1 MYSVSLLILSCFF
14 FAVLAAL
21 IKFLSQQ
28 IHPFEQAFF
37 RNFIGVLIILP
48 FILKYKIKISKK
60 ENFKLLILRG
70 VFGGLTMILLFWSYS
85 LIPLSQAMAIS
96 FTTPLFMY
104 LGSIIFF
111 KEKALKINTTAIIS
125 GFILTIILIRPDLEV
140 KFGVLIAL
148 IASLTHAIAG
158 LLVKQISKTESV
170 LLLMFSMVIIMAP
183 ISFFPSLY
191 VWTTP
196 NSFEIILLLFTIACI
211 ATIGNFLWTKALSQ
225 EALTNLMPFEFSKL
239 LFATI
244 LGILF
249 FNEKVDL
256 ITIFSGTGLLCLNH
270 YLAKNIKK
278 NEKN

>member
-48 FILKYKIKISKK
+48 FILKYKITISKK
-60 ENFKLLILRG
+60 KNLKLLLLRG

-104 LGSIIFF
+104 LGSLIFF
-111 KEKALKINTTAIIS
+111 KEKALKINTIAITL

-170 LLLMFSMVIIMAP
+170 ILLMFSMVLIMTP

-196 NSFEIILLLFTIACI
+196 NSFEIIMLLIMIACI
-211 ATIGNFLWTKALSQ
+211 ASIGNFLWTKALSE
-225 EALTNLMPFEFSKL
+225 EALTSLMPFEFTKL

-244 LGILF
+244 LGVLF
-249 FNEKVDL
+249 FNEKLDL
-256 ITIFSGTGLLCLNH
+256 ITIFSGIGLLFLNH
-270 YLAKNIKK
+270 YLAKSIKK
-278 NEKN
+278 NEKT

>member
-1 MYSVSLLILSCFF
+1 MYPVSLLILSCFF

-37 RNFIGVLIILP
+37 RNFISVLIILP
-48 FILKYKIKISKK
+48 FIIKYKIKIIKK
-60 ENFKLLILRG
+60 ENFKLLIIRG
-70 VFGGLTMILLFWSYS
+70 IFGGLTMILLFWSYS

-96 FTTPLFMY
+96 FTTPLFIY
-104 LGSIIFF
+104 LGSIIFL
-111 KEKALKINTTAIIS
+111 KEKALRINTTAIML

-170 LLLMFSMVIIMAP
+170 LLLMFSMVLLMTP

-196 NSFEIILLLFTIACI
+196 DSFDVIMLLIMIAGT
-211 ATIGNFLWTKALSQ
+211 ASIGNFLWTKALSK
-225 EALTNLMPFEFSKL
+225 ATLTDLMPFEFSKL

-249 FNEKVDL
+249 FNEKLDL
-256 ITIFSGTGLLCLNH
+256 ITIFCGIGLLFLNH
-270 YLAKNIKK
+270 YLAKSIKK
-278 NEKN
+278 NEKI

>member
-1 MYSVSLLILSCFF
+1 MYPVSLLILSCFF

-48 FILKYKIKISKK
+48 FILKYKITISKK
-60 ENFKLLILRG
+60 KNLKLLLLRG

-96 FTTPLFMY
+96 FTTPLFIY
-104 LGSIIFF
+104 LGSIIFL
-111 KEKALKINTTAIIS
+111 KEKALRINTTAIML

-170 LLLMFSMVIIMAP
+170 LLLMFSMVLLMTP

-196 NSFEIILLLFTIACI
+196 DSFDVIMLLIMIAGT
-211 ATIGNFLWTKALSQ
+211 ASIGNFLWTKALSK
-225 EALTNLMPFEFSKL
+225 ATLTDLMPFEFSKL

-249 FNEKVDL
+249 FNEKLDL
-256 ITIFSGTGLLCLNH
+256 ITSPTS
-270 YLAKNIKK
+270 
-278 NEKN
+278 

>member
-48 FILKYKIKISKK
+48 FILKYKITISKK
-60 ENFKLLILRG
+60 ENLKLLLLRG

-104 LGSIIFF
+104 LGSLIFF
-111 KEKALKINTTAIIS
+111 KEKALKINTIAITL

-170 LLLMFSMVIIMAP
+170 LLLMFSMVLIMTP

-196 NSFEIILLLFTIACI
+196 NGLEIIILLIMIACI
-211 ATIGNFLWTKALSQ
+211 ASIGNFLWTKALSE
-225 EALTNLMPFEFSKL
+225 EALTSLMPFEFTKL

-244 LGILF
+244 LGVLF
-249 FNEKVDL
+249 FNEKLDL
-256 ITIFSGTGLLCLNH
+256 ITIFSGIGLLFLNH

-278 NEKN
+278 NEKT

>member
-48 FILKYKIKISKK
+48 FILKYKITISKK
-60 ENFKLLILRG
+60 KNLKLLLLRG

-104 LGSIIFF
+104 LGSLIFF
-111 KEKALKINTTAIIS
+111 KVKALKINTIAITL

-170 LLLMFSMVIIMAP
+170 LLLMFSMVLIMTP

-196 NSFEIILLLFTIACI
+196 NSFEIIMLLIMIACI
-211 ATIGNFLWTKALSQ
+211 ASIGNFLWTKALSE
-225 EALTNLMPFEFSKL
+225 EALTSLMPFEFTKL

-244 LGILF
+244 LGVLF
-249 FNEKVDL
+249 FNEKLDL
-256 ITIFSGTGLLCLNH
+256 ITIFSGIGLLFLNH

-278 NEKN
+278 NEKT

>member
-1 MYSVSLLILSCFF
+1 MYSISLLISSCFF

-21 IKFLSQQ
+21 IKFLSQK

-48 FILKYKIKISKK
+48 FILKYKIKIIKK
-60 ENFKLLILRG
+60 ENFKLLIIRG
-70 VFGGLTMILLFWSYS
+70 VFGGLTMILLFWSYA

-111 KEKALKINTTAIIS
+111 KERALKINTTAIIL
-125 GFILTIILIRPDLEV
+125 GFILTIILIRPDLEI

-148 IASLTHAIAG
+148 TASLTHAVAG

-170 LLLMFSMVIIMAP
+170 LLLMLSMVLLMTP
-183 ISFFPSLY
+183 ISFLPSLY
-191 VWTTP
+191 VWVTP
-196 NSFEIILLLFTIACI
+196 NSFEIIILLIMIACI
-211 ATIGNFLWTKALSQ
+211 ATTGNFLWTKALSQ
-225 EALTNLMPFEFSKL
+225 ESLTNLMPFEFSKL

-244 LGILF
+244 LGFFF
-249 FNEKVDL
+249 FNEKLDL
-256 ITIFSGTGLLCLNH
+256 ITILSAMGLLFLNH
-270 YLAKNIKK
+270 YLAKSIKRK
-278 NEKN
+278 

>member
-28 IHPFEQAFF
+28 VHPFEQAFF

-48 FILKYKIKISKK
+48 FILKYKITISKK
-60 ENFKLLILRG
+60 KNLKLLLLRG

-104 LGSIIFF
+104 LGSLIFF
-111 KEKALKINTTAIIS
+111 KEKALKINTIAITL

-170 LLLMFSMVIIMAP
+170 LLLMFSMVLIMTP

-196 NSFEIILLLFTIACI
+196 NGLEIIMLLIMIACI
-211 ATIGNFLWTKALSQ
+211 ASIGNFLWTKALSE
-225 EALTNLMPFEFSKL
+225 EALTSLMPFEFTKL

-244 LGILF
+244 LGVLF
-249 FNEKVDL
+249 FNEKLDL
-256 ITIFSGTGLLCLNH
+256 ITIFSGIGLLFLNH
-270 YLAKNIKK
+270 YLANSIKK
-278 NEKN
+278 NEKT

>member
-48 FILKYKIKISKK
+48 FILKYKITISKK
-60 ENFKLLILRG
+60 KNLKLLLLRG

-104 LGSIIFF
+104 LGSLIFF
-111 KEKALKINTTAIIS
+111 KEKALKINTIAITL

-170 LLLMFSMVIIMAP
+170 LLLMFSMVLIMTP

-196 NSFEIILLLFTIACI
+196 NGLEIIVLLIMIACI
-211 ATIGNFLWTKALSQ
+211 ASIGNFLWTKALSE
-225 EALTNLMPFEFSKL
+225 EALTSLMPFEFTKL

-244 LGILF
+244 LGVLF
-249 FNEKVDL
+249 FNEKLDL
-256 ITIFSGTGLLCLNH
+256 ITIFSGIGLLFLNH

-278 NEKN
+278 NEKT